1 MLGIC
6 IRYPHS
12 SDHVNAAI
20 PRSTEANT
28 KQALAESSNVMDQ
41 SDARDAIVAAAR
53 DEIDIQ
59 HGQLNVKEFGRL
71 ADDYSGWCDV
81 KPCQKQSKS
90 G

>member
-20 PRSTEANT
+20 PRSTKANT
-28 KQALAESSNVMDQ
+28 KQALAESSNVTDQ
-41 SDARDAIVAAAR
+41 SDARDAIAAAAR

-59 HGQLNVKEFGRL
+59 HGQLDVKEFGWL
-71 ADDYSGWCDV
+71 AGDYSGWWNV